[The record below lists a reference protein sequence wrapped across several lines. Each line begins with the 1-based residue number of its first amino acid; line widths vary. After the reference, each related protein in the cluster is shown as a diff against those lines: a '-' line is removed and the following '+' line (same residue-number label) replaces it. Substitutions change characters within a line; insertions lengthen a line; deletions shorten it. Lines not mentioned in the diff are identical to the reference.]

1 VTQVSF
7 RIPRSKK
14 RDIKVICT
22 SFRFAA
28 VERQTIKRKTLKIWV
43 KFGVA
48 APRPWGQHQNLNPRV
63 NRTGHSSNQNFK
75 RKFCSCC
82 TFPIL
87 VAPVCPLTFCQ
98 NVVEKFPCPSPS
110 PGVHHV
116 WNLSRGPQAL
126 PPKKIWGPP
135 DPPRGRYQGS
145 NFQLSPLPPQFPFVK
160 GRSFSGY
167 ALESI
172 PATIP
177 EILVNLRATLPEIFS
192 LSY

>member
-1 VTQVSF
+1 MTQVSF
-7 RIPRSKK
+7 RIHRSKK
-14 RDIKVICT
+14 RDIKVICI

-87 VAPVCPLTFCQ
+87 VAPVCPLTFWQ
-98 NVVEKFPCPSPS
+98 NFVKKFPCPSPS

-126 PPKKIWGPP
+126 PPKKNWGPP
-135 DPPRGRYQGS
+135 DPHGGDIWGQIFKFPP
-145 NFQLSPLPPQFPFVK
+145 SPLNFPSSKVGVF
-160 GRSFSGY
+160 
-167 ALESI
+167 
-172 PATIP
+172 PA
-177 EILVNLRATLPEIFS
+177 VR
-192 LSY
+192 